1 MTLIKPF
8 AMPFLFIAALLAGG
22 LWWVNN
28 MERVTE
34 ERYLGFQGEAKRN
47 DYLAAERFL
56 RATGM
61 TVESINS
68 LEKLRELPP
77 SRDVL
82 FVPTQRLTFGETRT
96 ETLMNWVAA
105 GGHLIV
111 VGWALTDASG
121 HQAGRHDPLLRG
133 LGVEQLRHNSETID
147 RETHVPTNLV
157 IGDAFL
163 QVAFL
168 PDFFLVDHS
177 GNGHVLAEDDYGAHV
192 LQFQIGNGTL
202 TVMTDS
208 RFLMNHSI
216 DTYDHASSF
225 WWLVQHNQS
234 AGKVWLVYNEN
245 MPSLWHWLVENAPA
259 VLISAGILLI
269 AWLWYAG
276 LRFGPVLPAP
286 APIRRSLLEHVYASG
301 RFLWTHRAEDR
312 LLDCVR
318 QSLKDRLTVRH
329 PGQAALPRERLRDI
343 LAERSGLD
351 AERIERALIAGAEH
365 RPLVFVQLMNDLET
379 LRKRL

>member
-1 MTLIKPF
+1 MTHVKPF
-8 AMPFLFIAALLAGG
+8 AIPAIVIAALVTGG
-22 LWWVNN
+22 LWWINN

-34 ERYLGFQGEAKRN
+34 ERYVGLQGEARRN

-56 RATGM
+56 RATGT

-68 LEKLRELPP
+68 LENLRELPP
-77 SRDVL
+77 SRDIL
-82 FVPTQRLTFGETRT
+82 FIPTQRLTFGETRT

-111 VGWALTDASG
+111 VSWSLTDASG
-121 HQAGRHDPLLRG
+121 HQAGRHDPLLRE
-133 LGVEQLRHNSETID
+133 LGVEQLQHNSETID
-147 RETHVPTNLV
+147 RENHVPTNLV
-157 IGDAFL
+157 IEDTFL

-168 PDFFLVDHS
+168 PDFFLIDHS
-177 GNGHVLAEDDYGAHV
+177 GNGQVLAEDDYGAHV
-192 LQFQIGNGTL
+192 LQYQVGNGTL

-208 RFLMNHSI
+208 RFLMNQSI
-216 DTYDHASSF
+216 GAYDHASFF
-225 WWLVQHNQS
+225 WRLVQPNQS
-234 AGKVWLVYNEN
+234 TGKVWLVYKEN

-269 AWLWYAG
+269 AGLWYAS
-276 LRFGPVLPAP
+276 LRFGPLLPEP
-286 APIRRSLLEHVYASG
+286 TPIRRSLLEHLYASG
-301 RFLWTHRAEDR
+301 RFLWKHRAEDR

-318 QSLKDRLTVRH
+318 RSLKDRLTVRH
-329 PGQAALPRERLRDI
+329 PGQAALPRERLREI